1 MSRTITVASAD
12 FDSARRL
19 DTLHGHGFRASVAA
33 ALPAGFA
40 EFPGSELHTL
50 GAALQAAVAPLRHTM
65 LNDHIAEPGDPRI
78 ASWLRE
84 RLGSLPGLAGV
95 AVQSS
100 RGQGAVLD
108 AAGAPLAWRRYRFQS
123 AHRLPNVPLGH
134 KCGRMHGHA
143 FEAVLHARDADHA
156 ALDAAWAPLH
166 MQLNYH
172 CLNEIA
178 GLANPTSEVLSSW
191 LWPQLKPHL
200 PGLVSVSVYETAS
213 CGARFDGQ
221 THRIWKELTLDSAVR
236 LHHAPIGHALHGVH
250 GQTYTLRLHL
260 GGPLDPQ
267 MGWTVDFGDVKD
279 LFKPVFRAVDHQPLY
294 EIGDL
299 ADGDSASLAAWLLAK
314 AAPRLPALQRVDL
327 FEAPGQGSL
336 VGASADAALLNL

>member
-1 MSRTITVASAD
+1 MSKAVTVASAE
-12 FDSARRL
+12 FNSARRL

-33 ALPAGFA
+33 ALPPGFA
-40 EFPGSELHTL
+40 EFPGGELHTL
-50 GAALQAAVAPLRHTM
+50 RQQLQTALAPLQHTL
-65 LNDHIAEPGDPRI
+65 LNDHIDDPTDARI
-78 ASWLRE
+78 AACLRE
-84 RLGSLPGLAGV
+84 RLGALPGLSGV
-95 AVQSS
+95 AVQST
-100 RGQGAVLD
+100 REQGAVLD
-108 AAGAPLAWRRYRFQS
+108 ATGDALAWRRYRFQS

-143 FEAVLHARDADHA
+143 FEAVLHARGADHA

-166 MQLNYH
+166 MRLNYR
-172 CLNEIA
+172 CLNEID

-191 LWPQLKPHL
+191 LWPQIKAAL
-200 PGLVSVSVYETAS
+200 PGLVSVTVYETAT
-213 CGARFDGQ
+213 CGARFDGH

-260 GGPLDPQ
+260 GGPLDPAL
-267 MGWTVDFGDVKD
+267 GWTVDFGDVKD

-299 ADGDSASLAAWLLAK
+299 ADGDTASLAAWILAK
-314 AAPRLPALQRVDL
+314 AGPRLPALQRVDL

-336 VGASADAALLNL
+336 VGAEAAAALLNL